1 MCTGNCEIMNNKL
14 ALHNIS
20 CQLLDMFTYRTF
32 ENCPPMKGIMK
43 MLICSNS
50 EKPYFKKN
58 SIYVLNIIYGVTNT
72 HYSLPHSIYSW
83 SSNLCPRSSVL
94 DSLSSTLML
103 GPVSLTMFLSSF
115 AHCATPGYWLL
126 TVLSYWKGN
135 NISDWPHVQ
144 NINWTRELM
153 DSKF

>member
-50 EKPYFKKN
+50 EKPYFNKN
-58 SIYVLNIIYGVTNT
+58 SIYVLNIIYGVTIVC
-72 HYSLPHSIYSW
+72 LIQSIPD
-83 SSNLCPRSSVL
+83 PRIYVH
-94 DSLSSTLML
+94 DHLSSTLFPRPSCMSW
-103 GPVSLTMFLSSF
+103 PCFFDHVSLIFCTLRD
-115 AHCATPGYWLL
+115 TWLL
-126 TVLSYWKGN
+126 TLDRVILLK
-135 NISDWPHVQ
+135 
-144 NINWTRELM
+144 REQHQ
-153 DSKF
+153 